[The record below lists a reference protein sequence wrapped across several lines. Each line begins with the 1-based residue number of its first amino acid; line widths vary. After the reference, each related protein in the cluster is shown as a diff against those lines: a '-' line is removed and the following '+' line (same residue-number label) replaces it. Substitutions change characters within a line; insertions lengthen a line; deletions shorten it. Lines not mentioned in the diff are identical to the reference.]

1 MHLAVMMMSMMMI
14 YVNFVL
20 NVGNVGALYYLTLS
34 SNCTQCVSSGYGAT
48 STCRSKSQTKPLTV
62 HRVHQSLHWRAIT
75 ASGR

>member
-1 MHLAVMMMSMMMI
+1 MHLAVMMMSMMI

-20 NVGNVGALYYLTLS
+20 NVAVGALYYLTLS